1 MALLI
6 GRKDRQGA
14 PLQTVLCQGC
24 GLARVE
30 PLPSRE
36 QLAAFYRERYRLEY
50 KGVYEPKPYHVL
62 RAARI
67 ARERIRRLAPQLAG
81 ASRVLDIGCG
91 GGEFLYL
98 LRAAGIG
105 TAGIEPNLRYGAYAR
120 DQLGLD
126 VHIGLIEDQ
135 QFPAGSFGGITLFHV
150 LEHLPDPVYT
160 LAQVRPWLLPE
171 GFLAIEVPNLAS
183 TLEHP
188 AHRFHR
194 AHLFYFSAATLELCT
209 SRAGFSTIHLET
221 SADGGNLY
229 GLFRPEGHPAPPRLL
244 PENYRRMLELE
255 QSRSAVRYW
264 LARTTYRRAFRRL
277 RSMFQERREARH
289 YASRRGIL
297 EALAQQTAGELS
309 L

>member
-1 MALLI
+1 MI
-6 GRKDRQGA
+6 GSKDRRGA
-14 PLQTVLCQGC
+14 PLLTVLCQGC

-50 KGVYEPKPYHVL
+50 KGVYEPRPYHVL
-62 RAARI
+62 RAGRL
-67 ARERIRRLAPQLAG
+67 ARERIQRLAPHLAG
-81 ASRVLDIGCG
+81 VSRVLDIGCG
-91 GGEFLYL
+91 GGELLYL
-98 LRAAGIG
+98 LRAAGRA

-150 LEHLPDPVYT
+150 LEHLPDPVHT
-160 LAQVRPWLLPE
+160 LAHIRPWLLPQ
-171 GFLAIEVPNLAS
+171 GFLAIEVPNFAS

-194 AHLFYFSAATLELCT
+194 AHLFYFNAATLELCA
-209 SRAGFSTIHLET
+209 SRAGFSAIHLEA

-229 GLFRPEGHPAPPRLL
+229 GLFRPGGEPAAPRRL
-244 PENYRRMLELE
+244 PENYQRLLELE
-255 QSRSAVRYW
+255 RSRSAAQYW
-264 LARTTYRRAFRRL
+264 FRRTTYTRALRRL
-277 RSMFQERREARH
+277 QRMLQERREARR
-289 YASRRGIL
+289 YAGRRDIL

>member
-1 MALLI
+1 VI
-6 GRKDRQGA
+6 SRKDRQGA
-14 PLQTVLCQGC
+14 PLLTVLCEGC

-36 QLAAFYRERYRLEY
+36 QLAVFYRERYRLEY

-62 RAARI
+62 RAARV
-67 ARERIRRLAPQLAG
+67 ARERLLRLGPQLAG
-81 ASRVLDIGCG
+81 VSRVLDIGCG
-91 GGEFLYL
+91 GGELLYL
-98 LRAAGIG
+98 LRAAGRV

-126 VHIGLIEDQ
+126 VRIGLIEDQ

-150 LEHLPDPVYT
+150 LEHLPDPVHT
-160 LAQVRPWLLPE
+160 LAHIRPWLLPQ
-171 GFLAIEVPNLAS
+171 GFLAIEVPNFAS

-194 AHLFYFSAATLELCT
+194 AHLFYFSAATLELCA
-209 SRAGFSTIHLET
+209 SRAGFSTIRLEA
-221 SADGGNLY
+221 SPDGGNLY
-229 GLFRPEGHPAPPRLL
+229 GLFQPGGEPAPARRL
-244 PENYRRMLELE
+244 PENYQRLLDLEK
-255 QSRSAVRYW
+255 SRSAAQYW
-264 LARTTYRRAFRRL
+264 LRRTTYTRAFRRL
-277 RSMFQERREARH
+277 RGMLQERREARR
-289 YASRRGIL
+289 YASRREIL